1 MIKIWYGILAFVFT
15 TYVVL
20 DGRNF
25 GTGALQWIV
34 TKTAAERRQVSAV
47 LGPIWSWDEVWLIA
61 LAGVSLIAFPRFL
74 ATAFSGYYLAL
85 FLVLWSLI
93 LRGISLEVGGHID
106 NQLWQD
112 FWDFVF
118 SLSSILLAVVF
129 GTAIGNLVR
138 GVPLDG
144 SGAFHM
150 AFFTDFQVR
159 GQVGL
164 LDWYTLSVGLFA
176 LVLLCAH
183 GATYLSFK
191 TEGAVHDRSERL
203 TRILWFAAF
212 AGLAVVSIETW
223 FVRSEFFQNL
233 LHRPLAWLGIAVIL
247 FASGALFSGIH
258 SRMEFRAF
266 VGSCLLIAGLL
277 GAGAVSIFPA
287 MLPSTLGSEYSLTA
301 YNSAASRE
309 SLAVAAIWWPIALVL
324 AVGYLLFILRH
335 FRGKV
340 KPPGETERFY

>member
-1 MIKIWYGILAFVFT
+1 MIRIWYGILAFVFT
-15 TYVVL
+15 TYVIL

-25 GTGALQWIV
+25 GAGAQQWIV
-34 TKTAAERRQVSAV
+34 AKTAAERRQVSAV
-47 LGPIWSWDEVWLIA
+47 LGPIWSWDEVWLVA

-93 LRGISLEVGGHID
+93 LRGISLEVGGHIN

-159 GQVGL
+159 GYVGL

-183 GATYLSFK
+183 GATYLSLK
-191 TEGAVHDRSERL
+191 TEGAVHDRSEWL
-203 TRILWFAAF
+203 TQMLWFAVF
-212 AGLAVVSIETW
+212 AGLVVVSIETW

-233 LHRPLAWLGIAVIL
+233 LHRPLAWLGIVVIL
-247 FASGALFSGIH
+247 FASAALFSGIQ

-266 VGSCLLIAGLL
+266 AGSCLLIAGLL
-277 GAGAVSIFPA
+277 GTGAVSIFPT
-287 MLPSTLGSEYSLTA
+287 MLHSTLGSEYSLTA

-324 AVGYLLFILRH
+324 AVGYFLFTLRH

>member
-1 MIKIWYGILAFVFT
+1 
-15 TYVVL
+15 
-20 DGRNF
+20 
-25 GTGALQWIV
+25 
-34 TKTAAERRQVSAV
+34 
-47 LGPIWSWDEVWLIA
+47 
-61 LAGVSLIAFPRFL
+61 
-74 ATAFSGYYLAL
+74 
-85 FLVLWSLI
+85 VLWSLI
-93 LRGISLEVGGHID
+93 LRGISLEIGGHIN

-118 SLSSILLAVVF
+118 SVSSILLAVVF
-129 GTAIGNLVR
+129 GAAIGNLVR

-159 GQVGL
+159 GHVGL
-164 LDWYTLSVGLFA
+164 IDWYTLSVGLFA

-203 TRILWFAAF
+203 TRILWCAVF
-212 AGLAVVSIETW
+212 AGLVVVSIETW
-223 FVRSEFFQNL
+223 FVRLEFFQNL
-233 LHRPLAWLGIAVIL
+233 LHRPLAWLGIAVTL
-247 FASGALFSGIH
+247 CASAALFSGIH

-266 VGSCLLIAGLL
+266 AGSCLLIAGLL
-277 GAGAVSIFPA
+277 GAGAVAIFPE

-309 SLAVAAIWWPIALVL
+309 SLTVAAIWWPIALLL
-324 AVGYLLFILRH
+324 AVGYFLFILRY

-340 KPPGETERFY
+340 KPPGETQRFY